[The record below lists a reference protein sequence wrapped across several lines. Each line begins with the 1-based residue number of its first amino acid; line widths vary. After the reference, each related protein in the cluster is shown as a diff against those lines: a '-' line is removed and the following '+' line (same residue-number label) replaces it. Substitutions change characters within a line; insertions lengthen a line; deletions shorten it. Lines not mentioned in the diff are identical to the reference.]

1 MQEDKQID
9 IKACLKDIEQSILEI
24 NDFMPVERN
33 YFAFSKRHKDTQGS

>member
-1 MQEDKQID
+1 MQEDKQFN

-33 YFAFSKRHKDTQGS
+33 YFAF